1 MFLLT
6 VAHNGLPILC
16 LSAELL
22 PNMCVMAQ
30 SLLGLVWINR
40 VSIVMTTI
48 VHLWNRSI
56 RNTAGLLELLCSQP

>member
-1 MFLLT
+1 MFLLS
-6 VAHNGLPILC
+6 VAHSGLPILC
-16 LSAELL
+16 LSVELL
-22 PNMCVMAQ
+22 PNICVMAQ
-30 SLLGLVWINR
+30 NLLGLVGVNG